1 MSNTRISIPTK
12 IIHKNFHT
20 HEIIPTKNFHT
31 HENKA
36 YTYQQNFHTH
46 WVLIISY
53 PQKLSQN
60 SSSNTTSYI
69 QCKASQTINIVQISQ
84 YQTTQQFKK
93 CQKKKKKTWPHNDFQ
108 PNEAMSKIPI
118 KTNNNKMTISH
129 YKVPNKIRNQQ
140 IYQQKKQKNKL
151 TWNPFWM
158 SVEHGCLG
166 LEGAPLHLSILGMD
180 DISSHWK

>member
-93 CQKKKKKTWPHNDFQ
+93 CQKKKKKNMTTQWFPTKWSNVQNSHKDKQQQND
-108 PNEAMSKIPI
+108 NIP
-118 KTNNNKMTISH
+118 
-129 YKVPNKIRNQQ
+129 
-140 IYQQKKQKNKL
+140 L
-151 TWNPFWM
+151 
-158 SVEHGCLG
+158 
-166 LEGAPLHLSILGMD
+166 
-180 DISSHWK
+180 